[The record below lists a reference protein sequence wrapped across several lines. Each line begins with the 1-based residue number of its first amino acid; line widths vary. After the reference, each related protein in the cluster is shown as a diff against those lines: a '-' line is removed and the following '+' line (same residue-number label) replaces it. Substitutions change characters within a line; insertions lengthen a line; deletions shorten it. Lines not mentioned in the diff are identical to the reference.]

1 MSKTKKNYAEVISQA
16 QVMATGLKTN
26 QTEVAKRGI
35 GADFVAELEKARTE
49 AIALND
55 EQERLKAELKL
66 KTEAL
71 NAKMDIIYTKLS
83 EARKVVKLS
92 IPQAQWLEFGISDKQ

>member
-16 QVMATGLKTN
+16 QVMATGLKNN
-26 QTEVAKRGI
+26 QAEIAKRGI
-35 GADFVAELEKARTE
+35 GADFVTELEQIRIE

-71 NAKMDIIYTKLS
+71 NAKMDIIHTKLS

-92 IPQAQWLEFGISDKQ
+92 IPQSQWLEFGIGDKR